1 MTRAMPRKAAA
12 PAASYAQRLDR
23 VLDYIADHLDG
34 ELSLAKLARVAGFSP
49 FHFHR
54 LFQAHVGETVH
65 DHVRRVRVERAA
77 STMRASPRRP
87 LTEIALDVGFPAL
100 SDLSRAFKAR
110 FGIAPSRWNRDE
122 PLPASKYDRGDER
135 AGRVELA
142 AKAAAAGLRV
152 TTGELPAS
160 VFVYRR
166 VFDPYGSQRLVDAY
180 HAIRAWVGDRVDGVV
195 FAGMS
200 IDDPAVTP
208 KERCRY
214 DLGVLFPLIQGRRA
228 GTVYSHIE
236 KLRNNPGALAGG
248 GVPGPAE
255 VSRAQL
261 SARRFSPQTL
271 ATVHCDG
278 DIGHVDLVWKWLY
291 RCWLPEQ
298 HRLPANQPAMELFV
312 QLPEHIGWERF
323 DLLACVPLA

>member
-1 MTRAMPRKAAA
+1 MPRKPAA
-12 PAASYAQRLDR
+12 PGASYAQRLDR
-23 VLDYIADHLDG
+23 VLDYIAEHLDG
-34 ELSLAKLARVAGFSP
+34 SLPLATLARVAGFSP

-77 STMRASPRRP
+77 SAMRTSPRRA
-87 LTEIALDVGFPAL
+87 LTDIALDVGFPGL

-110 FGIAPSRWNRDE
+110 FGIAPSKWDRDE

-135 AGRVELA
+135 AARDELA
-142 AKAAAAGLRV
+142 ARAASAGLRV
-152 TTGELPAS
+152 EIGELPAS
-160 VFVYRR
+160 VFVYQR

-180 HAIRAWVGDRVDGVV
+180 HAIRAWVGERVDGIV

-214 DLGVLFPLIQGRRA
+214 DLGVLFPLGRSERSI
-228 GTVYSHIE
+228 YSNIE
-236 KLRNNPGALAGG
+236 KLRNRSGALSGG
-248 GVPGPAE
+248 TVPGPAD
-255 VSRAQL
+255 VSHAGL
-261 SARRFSPQTL
+261 SARRFPPRTL

-291 RCWLPEQ
+291 RCWLPDQE
-298 HRLPANQPAMELFV
+298 RLPANQPAMELFV
-312 QLPEHIGWERF
+312 RLPEHIGWERF